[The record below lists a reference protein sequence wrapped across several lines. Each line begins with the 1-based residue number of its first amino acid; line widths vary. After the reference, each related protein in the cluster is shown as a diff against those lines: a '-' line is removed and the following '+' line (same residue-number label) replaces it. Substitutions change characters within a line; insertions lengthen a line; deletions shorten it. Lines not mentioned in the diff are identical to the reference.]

1 MVIEL
6 RPEFG
11 GPLLA
16 FAMLA
21 HAAPA
26 RADAPAEPSPIEWR
40 FRRSHAWEY
49 AATAVALG
57 TGFYLRF
64 VAAPRDANWTGGILF
79 DDGLREEVAVKS
91 PSNRLLVTSF
101 TDAMFFGA
109 MTYRFVDS
117 LVVPGLG
124 WGNWDTAL
132 QMLTVDLES
141 FGFVALTLWGTQA
154 LLARQRPYVARCG
167 EAGIAAAED
176 CRPDQVETNRSFYA
190 GHPAVGMTAAMLTC
204 VHHSHLPLYGGGAG
218 DTVACGVMV
227 GAAVMNGFGRVVT
240 EKHYPSDLI
249 VGFGVGAFAG
259 WALPELLHYAH
270 PRSPGSTASTSAAPV
285 RARAVLFPSW
295 SDGQPGVSLV
305 GIF

>member
-1 MVIEL
+1 MHQAF
-6 RPEFG
+6 P
-11 GPLLA
+11 PLLA
-16 FAMLA
+16 LTLLA
-21 HAAPA
+21 QSAPA
-26 RADAPAEPSPIEWR
+26 RADAQVEPSPIEWR
-40 FRRSHAWEY
+40 YRRSQPWEY

-64 VAAPRDANWTGGILF
+64 VAAPRDANWRGGILF
-79 DDGLREEVAVKS
+79 DDALREQVAVKS
-91 PSNRLLVTSF
+91 PSNRLLVTKF
-101 TDAMFFGA
+101 TDAMFYGA

-117 LVVPGLG
+117 ILVPGLG

-132 QMLTVDLES
+132 QMVSVDLES

-154 LLARQRPYVARCG
+154 LLARQRPYVSRCG

-176 CRPDQVETNRSFYA
+176 CRPDQAETNRSFYA
-190 GHPAVGMTAAMLTC
+190 GHPAVGMTAATLTC
-204 VHHSHLPLYGGGAG
+204 VHHSHLPLYGGAG
-218 DTVACGVMV
+218 DTLACGVML
-227 GAAVMNGFGRVVT
+227 GAAVMNGFGRVVA

-270 PRSPGSTASTSAAPV
+270 PRSPSGTSVSASTSAAPV
-285 RARAVLFPSW
+285 RVRAVLLPTW
-295 SDGQPGVSLV
+295 SEGQLGVSLL